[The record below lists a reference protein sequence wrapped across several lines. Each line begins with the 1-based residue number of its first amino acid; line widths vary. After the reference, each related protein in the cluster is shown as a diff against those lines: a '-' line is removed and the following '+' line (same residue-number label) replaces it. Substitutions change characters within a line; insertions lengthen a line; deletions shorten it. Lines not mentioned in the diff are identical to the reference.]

1 MTITTKFNVG
11 DLVSWKYGDG
21 FDEQSGIILSIEVYA
36 QKTGRIVWYN
46 IETSNDKT
54 IRIQEDFLN
63 IR

>member
-21 FDEQSGIILSIEVYA
+21 FDKQSGIILSIEVYA
-36 QKTGRIVWYN
+36 QKAGRIVWYN
-46 IETSNDKT
+46 VETPNDKT